1 MIIDL
6 HSIFL
11 VASVDLEHVASLLEE
26 NFLPLDEVFFNAKI
40 QPINHLF
47 LALIISSYKKVPV

>member
-47 LALIISSYKKVPV
+47 FSSYCILI